1 MGMTMAAIG
10 IAQEMK
16 GKGVAANSIWPVT
29 LIESAATKN
38 HQIGGP
44 KQWRKADILVDAIM
58 AICESDPNEL
68 TGQQLMDEDFL
79 RSKVQLNIVKHSSC
93 LTCVHRVLQILQSIA
108 VCLTLSHSLLLN
120 WRHFSMQ
127 GGLET
132 KRNKLNSR
140 TMPHGERQTDVI
152 EQPKPASSTQDMAL
166 LL

>member
-1 MGMTMAAIG
+1 MLFTVFSSLLQPLTSAAAYSMSKMGMTMAAIG

-93 LTCVHRVLQILQSIA
+93 
-108 VCLTLSHSLLLN
+108 SHACTGCYRFCKVSLC
-120 WRHFSMQ
+120 
-127 GGLET
+127 
-132 KRNKLNSR
+132 
-140 TMPHGERQTDVI
+140 
-152 EQPKPASSTQDMAL
+152 A
-166 LL
+166 